1 MVKNLSANAGDMG
14 LIPGN
19 ISHAAKQ
26 LSLCTPTIEPV
37 LYSLEIMTAAT
48 TEACMPQ
55 SLCSATREATA
66 VSSPH
71 ITREWPPLT
80 ATSEKPT

>member
-1 MVKNLSANAGDMG
+1 METHLLRFIKIRCSRGFPGGSVVKNLSANAGDMG

-48 TEACMPQ
+48 TEACMP
-55 SLCSATREATA
+55 
-66 VSSPH
+66 
-71 ITREWPPLT
+71 
-80 ATSEKPT
+80 